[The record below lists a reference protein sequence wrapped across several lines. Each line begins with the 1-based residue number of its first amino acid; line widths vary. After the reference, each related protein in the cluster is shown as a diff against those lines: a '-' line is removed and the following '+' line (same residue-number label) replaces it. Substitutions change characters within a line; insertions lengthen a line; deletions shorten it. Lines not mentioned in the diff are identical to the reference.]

1 MAKTKPKEKKML
13 SGYYRYEKLNEKKIP
28 DGAYPG
34 RSMIFETKETALRRL
49 TKPEKTKFKK

>member
-1 MAKTKPKEKKML
+1 ML